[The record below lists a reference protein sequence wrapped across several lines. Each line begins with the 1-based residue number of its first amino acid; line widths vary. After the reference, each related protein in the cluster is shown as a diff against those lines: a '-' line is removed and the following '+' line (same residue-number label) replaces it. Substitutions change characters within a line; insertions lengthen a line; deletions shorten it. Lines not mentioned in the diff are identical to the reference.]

1 MYHKP
6 KVSVII
12 PAFNSQ
18 DFIQKAFDSAKQQT
32 LQEIEIILVDDG
44 SIDKT
49 FTLLQHYKMED
60 NRVEVVQHSKNKGLG
75 EARNSGIDKA
85 TGEYL
90 FFLDSDDYI
99 HPNTLEVMYEKA
111 KEEDLDILQAQYIK
125 HKGNVKEIFPKNLV
139 PFSKGISGLDY
150 YLEGI
155 LVCPQAPAKLWKAS
169 FVKSNNLRFDTGYY
183 EDLSMVHYAF
193 SIAEKVNN
201 LIFPGYH
208 YIDRKQSI
216 TGQQVTEKHISDY
229 MQAIQR
235 LQQLFM
241 HDKLISNQS
250 SLSASF
256 GMYLV
261 TLCLMVQAMPDKV
274 MCNEVRQ
281 FEREMLKK
289 YGKYIRKNKNL
300 PFAKRFF
307 ITQKPCWYAKFK
319 ALKK

>member
-12 PAFNSQ
+12 PAFNGQ
-18 DFIQKAFDSAKQQT
+18 DFIQKAFVSAREQT

-44 SIDKT
+44 SADKT
-49 FTLLQHYKMED
+49 FTLMQHFKMED

-85 TGEYL
+85 TGEYI

-125 HKGNVKEIFPKNLV
+125 HTNAQKEVFPKNMV
-139 PFSKGISGLDY
+139 PFSKSIFGTAY
-150 YLEGI
+150 YSEGI
-155 LVCPQAPAKLWKAS
+155 FVCPQAPAKLWKTS
-169 FVKSNNLRFDTGYY
+169 FLKSNNLRFDTGYY

-193 SIAEKVNN
+193 SIAKKVNN

-216 TGQQVTEKHISDY
+216 TGQQVTEKHITDY
-229 MQAIQR
+229 MQALQR

-241 HDKLISNQS
+241 HDALTSAKS

-261 TLCLMVQAMPDKV
+261 TLCSMVQSMPNKK
-274 MCNEVRQ
+274 MCNDVRK
-281 FEREMLKK
+281 FESEMLKK

-300 PFAKRFF
+300 PLIKRFF
-307 ITQKPCWYAKFK
+307 ITRKPCWYAKLKTFK
-319 ALKK
+319 K